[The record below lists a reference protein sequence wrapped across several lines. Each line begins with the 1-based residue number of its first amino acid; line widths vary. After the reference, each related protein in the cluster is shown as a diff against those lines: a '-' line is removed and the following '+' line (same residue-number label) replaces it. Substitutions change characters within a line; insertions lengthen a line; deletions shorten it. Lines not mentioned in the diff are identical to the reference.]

1 MKILAFGEVLW
12 DVYPDNAYIGGAPLN
27 FASHFVKCG
36 GRASVLTAVGN
47 DELGDKTLDE
57 IEKLFVDTSC
67 VFRVD
72 SETGKCLVTLDE
84 NHIPSY
90 NLLDDV
96 AYDYIPV
103 PDLGSQKYDVLYFGS
118 LSLRNDNNRK
128 TLKNII
134 CENNF
139 SDIFVDINI
148 RAPFYNEDVVKFAF
162 ENASIIKISDEEL
175 PVVMELLGKNIGDL
189 KNIAKEVAN
198 DFKNLK
204 LIIIT
209 KGEKGSFVYD
219 CKNDKSYECASE
231 KVNVV
236 STVGA
241 GDSFSASFLVKYKST
256 GDIQASLE
264 FASRISAYVVSCK
277 GAIPKYDVK
286 NFI

>member
-1 MKILAFGEVLW
+1 MKVLAFGEVLW
-12 DVYPDNAYIGGAPLN
+12 DVYPDSEHIGGAPLN
-27 FASHFVKCG
+27 FAAHFKKCG
-36 GRASVLTAVGN
+36 GDSSIITAVGK
-47 DELGDKTLDE
+47 DKLGDKTVAE
-57 IEKLFVDTSC
+57 IEKMGIDTGFIS
-67 VFRVD
+67 R
-72 SETGKCLVTLDE
+72 SSYETGKCLVTLDE

-134 CENNF
+134 CENDF
-139 SDIFVDINI
+139 DDIFVDINI
-148 RAPFYNEDVVKFAF
+148 RAPFYSENVVKFAF

-175 PVVMELLGKNIGDL
+175 PVVMKLLGKNIGDL

-209 KGEKGSFVYD
+209 KGEKGSFAYD

-241 GDSFSASFLVKYKST
+241 GDSFSASFMVKYKST
-256 GDIQASLE
+256 GDIQTSLE
-264 FASRISAYVVSCK
+264 FASKISAYVVSCK

-286 NFI
+286 DFM